1 MSEHIQPAPGPH
13 LSHHALAAE
22 MEPERTPGVLHERS
36 GFNMGL
42 ILWTAFGLI
51 VVAVVL
57 HFVIWGLL
65 VRDMRQPPPTPGSES
80 SLALEDANR
89 TLGQRLN
96 EVPGPHLEG
105 IERSSS
111 LLVLRVGPHEDRRF
125 YAGPQVRVHI
135 GDNTNAS
142 LFQLREGQE
151 VAITYHLAGGAD
163 GGLAVVSSVTS
174 PPGQFRKGSEQE
186 SPRDTQTL
194 TGTVLRVEPRS
205 VAAARK
211 WAEVEMNR
219 YGWTDRQKSVVHIP
233 VSEAME
239 EVLRSKEF
247 QPPKKKNS
255 GSSVPPTRSNSG
267 RERGEETK

>member
-1 MSEHIQPAPGPH
+1 
-13 LSHHALAAE
+13 
-22 MEPERTPGVLHERS
+22 
-36 GFNMGL
+36 MGL

-151 VAITYHLAGGAD
+151 VAITYHLADGAD

-186 SPRDTQTL
+186 SPRGAKRRIGQ
-194 TGTVLRVEPRS
+194 
-205 VAAARK
+205 A
-211 WAEVEMNR
+211 
-219 YGWTDRQKSVVHIP
+219 
-233 VSEAME
+233 
-239 EVLRSKEF
+239 
-247 QPPKKKNS
+247 
-255 GSSVPPTRSNSG
+255 
-267 RERGEETK
+267 